1 MAAVVRKKQDDKY
14 LQVLRELVTNG
25 GGNRQ
30 CFDCGQKGPTYVNMT
45 IGSFVCTRCSGVLRG
60 LTPPHR
66 VKSISMATFTQ
77 DDVDFLKS
85 HGNDECAKTW
95 LGLWDPKR
103 AVHQDQRELMIDK
116 YERKRYY
123 LEPAS
128 PLKSLTNAVS
138 LKSGSV
144 TAPAAGAG
152 VEVATT
158 SGVRATV
165 ATGNSSA
172 ATTSNG
178 SSTYKSNGDGQI
190 DFVHVSNGFGHIG
203 HNTKNQYKNG
213 ERSFHLTPPS
223 TQRTTMNG
231 LHKSV
236 TTTTVSAPNSSG
248 KSTSAI
254 SRPQQHQQN
263 GYSHLQDAFMPK
275 NNNINNNGGNKNNEL
290 NVLHMTSSRMSDSSS
305 STSVNGFGA
314 DADFVA
320 DFGSANIF
328 DATTTSARNKI
339 SSPPIL
345 NGGGNAI
352 SSNGYARIQPLK
364 KQQQQYQLLNGH
376 GQTNGNSSHGDTID
390 NGTTEN
396 FADFEHAPIFNAAG
410 LPIPNNNNNFRTMNN
425 QHNNSH
431 NNNNNNTLSSTP
443 SEDRYAALKD
453 LDEQLRESKAAATV
467 VNAYSVD
474 AFGNNGISN
483 GVNPF
488 KQQQANPFQAVTH
501 GTSPTATQNYFGQMT
516 VISNGNGI
524 PPHAPSAA
532 AQFYYNTNG
541 FGNAATSAGTATA
554 MFPHT
559 VIAAGPSGCGFGL
572 GALQPTAIAATGAGG
587 GAAFNNPFT
596 ASGAMSTNNP
606 FL

>member
-1 MAAVVRKKQDDKY
+1 MPFLFVVH
-14 LQVLRELVTNG
+14 
-25 GGNRQ
+25 
-30 CFDCGQKGPTYVNMT
+30 
-45 IGSFVCTRCSGVLRG
+45 SRG

-85 HGNDECAKTW
+85 HGNDDCAKTW

-144 TAPAAGAG
+144 AATAAAAG

-158 SGVRATV
+158 SGVKAAV
-165 ATGNSSA
+165 ATSSSSA
-172 ATTSNG
+172 VTTSNG
-178 SSTYKSNGDGQI
+178 NSTYKSNGDGQI
-190 DFVHVSNGFGHIG
+190 DFAHVTNGFGHNS
-203 HNTKNQYKNG
+203 HNTKSQYKNG
-213 ERSFHLTPPS
+213 ERSFQLTPPS

-236 TTTTVSAPNSSG
+236 NTTTVSAPNSSG
-248 KSTSAI
+248 KSTFAI

-275 NNNINNNGGNKNNEL
+275 NNNINNNGGSNRNEL

-328 DATTTSARNKI
+328 DATTASTRNKI

-345 NGGGNAI
+345 NGGGSAI

-364 KQQQQYQLLNGH
+364 KQQQYQLLNGH
-376 GQTNGNSSHGDTID
+376 GQTNSNSSHCDTID
-390 NGTTEN
+390 NGTSEN

-410 LPIPNNNNNFRTMNN
+410 KYIYTYLLPCNIIN
-425 QHNNSH
+425 
-431 NNNNNNTLSSTP
+431 
-443 SEDRYAALKD
+443 YA
-453 LDEQLRESKAAATV
+453 V
-467 VNAYSVD
+467 VHSCIHTCMSLY
-474 AFGNNGISN
+474 IQY
-483 GVNPF
+483 VN
-488 KQQQANPFQAVTH
+488 
-501 GTSPTATQNYFGQMT
+501 
-516 VISNGNGI
+516 
-524 PPHAPSAA
+524 
-532 AQFYYNTNG
+532 
-541 FGNAATSAGTATA
+541 
-554 MFPHT
+554 
-559 VIAAGPSGCGFGL
+559 L
-572 GALQPTAIAATGAGG
+572 
-587 GAAFNNPFT
+587 
-596 ASGAMSTNNP
+596 
-606 FL
+606 